1 MLHLIGWESLDK
13 PRFSLHVMLT
23 AVIEVQ
29 FPKSPR
35 FGPTGL
41 IHTGPQHRCGH
52 QRPALA
58 ELHVMGGFMGKNN
71 PDITGLIRRFLPHIN
86 RA

>member
-1 MLHLIGWESLDK
+1 MLSEEMLHLIGWESLDK

-41 IHTGPQHRCGH
+41 IHTGPNTAAGISGPPLQNC
-52 QRPALA
+52 
-58 ELHVMGGFMGKNN
+58 M
-71 PDITGLIRRFLPHIN
+71 T
-86 RA
+86 